1 MNGFLYSGGND
12 RNIRQWNISTGSQT
26 NQFARHT
33 ATVNSI
39 QLNEEM
45 LFSGASDSRVVIWNR
60 KTGDIRNTISMPTF
74 VNALLVVQ
82 EYVVICTSSGIH
94 STDYVAGTFYAS
106 IEEGIGCNC
115 LASTGLRVFS
125 GHSDFLIKSRDF
137 YSLEVLETYV
147 GHQDNIHSVQL
158 DATGI
163 LYSSALD
170 GTIKRWNMLTRRVAY
185 SFEDRNGSITAMNAI
200 ENILFIGT
208 AGGEVQSFYLNNATR
223 FESLQQ
229 HQNSITTMLTFEDDI
244 LTSSSD
250 GTVKRFAKDRMN
262 EATVL
267 FNTSSKSIIGLT
279 YLSRSFFVIIDAV
292 QIVKF
297 DPSLNNNDV
306 RTIKVAEPLTCVT
319 AAENLVVGGSRF
331 GVIFGWSLEAL
342 HFMFDLNTHTSQV
355 NSLLIDGPTLFSASE
370 DKTILKW
377 SLQDMV
383 LERVLKRYSSSSLGH
398 LGPVKS
404 LSMCRGVLFSAGSD
418 LTVRRWNTQTGNHE
432 DVYFGH
438 TKSVN
443 VVLCH
448 NVTVFS
454 GGEDFAVYSYLP
466 ELPEEISTKSALTT
480 TASKPSRAKRVTVVK
495 WPLKNSPDSFFNS
508 SVFLGLAIAAAL
520 VLTLVSVF
528 GLHKIFSQREN
539 SAKPTTD
546 TGTYSSTRIT
556 DLKTIVNSV
565 IGISKHAAY
574 LLQQSAIAQ
583 ERKIAS
589 GGGGE
594 LYIARVM
601 DPVLRKKTG
610 DTVIQKIVF
619 VKSKLHEE
627 AFYQEVGIMIMLSS
641 FPHFCEIIGY
651 TDSPLSLILKYYP
664 DGSLFDWLRKNTPA
678 HDYMVKILIEIAK
691 AVKVM
696 HSHYL
701 AHCDLKTQNVL
712 IKVQGKVPVCYLT
725 DFGITQVLSE
735 EIVASRM
742 FNIVNLRG
750 LSVYYAAP
758 EAFNNFRSR
767 VVSSANFKKYDI
779 YSFACIVYEVIECKL
794 PWK

>member
-1 MNGFLYSGGND
+1 
-12 RNIRQWNISTGSQT
+12 
-26 NQFARHT
+26 
-33 ATVNSI
+33 
-39 QLNEEM
+39 
-45 LFSGASDSRVVIWNR
+45 
-60 KTGDIRNTISMPTF
+60 
-74 VNALLVVQ
+74 
-82 EYVVICTSSGIH
+82 
-94 STDYVAGTFYAS
+94 
-106 IEEGIGCNC
+106 
-115 LASTGLRVFS
+115 
-125 GHSDFLIKSRDF
+125 
-137 YSLEVLETYV
+137 
-147 GHQDNIHSVQL
+147 
-158 DATGI
+158 
-163 LYSSALD
+163 
-170 GTIKRWNMLTRRVAY
+170 
-185 SFEDRNGSITAMNAI
+185 MNAI

-229 HQNSITTMLTFEDDI
+229 HRNSITTMLSFEDDI

-383 LERVLKRYSSSSLGH
+383 VERVLKRYSSSSLGH